1 MLLFVALSPEPSV
14 PRSLDTVSPPPSPPH
29 PPCLSPQGG
38 LTLGQ
43 VLHLSVQVLTGL
55 QHLQRLG
62 VLHHD
67 LRTSNILV
75 EGRDPLHV
83 LAADFWVSQC

>member
-1 MLLFVALSPEPSV
+1 
-14 PRSLDTVSPPPSPPH
+14 
-29 PPCLSPQGG
+29 
-38 LTLGQ
+38 
-43 VLHLSVQVLTGL
+43 VLTGL